1 MLLEFPLISGAPE
14 LLDFIIKILLAY
26 LLGSL
31 LGSLIIGRLKGG
43 VDIRSQGSGN
53 AGGTNALRT
62 QGWKFATGVMLIDI
76 GKGWLAV
83 AIVPLLALPGLSAD
97 AIGLSWIKVACAMA
111 VVFGHVY
118 PLWFGFRGGKG
129 AATLVGVL
137 LGLAPAALPCV
148 LAVWLLVLMFTG
160 YVGLS
165 TMLATLSFNL
175 WAWLS
180 AGDARDALLLFST
193 SMTVFVIYTH
203 RANIQ
208 RMRAGSENRARKL
221 WLFKNRV

>member
-1 MLLEFPLISGAPE
+1 MI
-14 LLDFIIKILLAY
+14 DFFTKTLLAY
-26 LLGSL
+26 MLGSL
-31 LGSLIIGRLKGG
+31 LGSLVIGKLKGG

-83 AIVPLLALPGLSAD
+83 ALLPWLSLPGVPGGSID
-97 AIGLSWIKVACAMA
+97 TSWMQVACAMA

-137 LGLAPAALPCV
+137 AGMAPAALPYV
-148 LAVWLLVLMFTG
+148 LVVWLLVLMFTG

-165 TMLATLSFNL
+165 TMLATLSFNV
-175 WAWLS
+175 WVWY
-180 AGDARDALLLFST
+180 AGYGLHDAMTLFGI

-203 RANIQ
+203 RGNIQ
-208 RMRAGSENRARKL
+208 RMYAGNENRARKI
-221 WLFKNRV
+221 WLFKNRI

>member
-1 MLLEFPLISGAPE
+1 
-14 LLDFIIKILLAY
+14 LLDFIVKILLAY
-26 LLGSL
+26 MLGSL

-62 QGWKFATGVMLIDI
+62 QGWKFAAGVMLIDI

-83 AIVPLLALPGLSAD
+83 VMLPLLSLPAFSIDVIDLNWLR
-97 AIGLSWIKVACAMA
+97 IGCGMA

-129 AATLVGVL
+129 AATLAGVV
-137 LGLAPAALPCV
+137 LGLAPAALPYV
-148 LAVWLLVLMFTG
+148 MAVWLLVLMLTG

-165 TMLATLSFNL
+165 TMLSTVSFNV
-175 WAWLS
+175 WVWLNPH
-180 AGDARDALLLFST
+180 DALWLFGV

-203 RANIQ
+203 RGNIQ
-208 RMRAGSENRARKL
+208 RMYAGNEHRARKL
-221 WLFKNRV
+221 WLFKGRA

>member
-1 MLLEFPLISGAPE
+1 MP
-14 LLDFIIKILLAY
+14 DFIIKVLLAY

-31 LGSLIIGRLKGG
+31 LGSLVIGRLKGG
-43 VDIRSQGSGN
+43 IDIRSQGSGN

-62 QGWKFATGVMLIDI
+62 QGWKFAAGVMLIDI

-83 AIVPLLALPGLSAD
+83 TWLPLLPLPGMD
-97 AIGLSWIKVACAMA
+97 AERIALEWLKVACAMA
-111 VVFGHVY
+111 VVLGHVY

-129 AATLVGVL
+129 AATLVGTVI
-137 LGLAPAALPCV
+137 GLAPAALPVV
-148 LAVWLLVLMFTG
+148 LGVWLLVLMFTG

-165 TMLATLSFNL
+165 TILSTASFNV

-180 AGDARDALLLFST
+180 GVTQQDALWLFGV
-193 SMTVFVIYTH
+193 SMTAFVVYTH
-203 RANIQ
+203 RSNIQ

-221 WLFKNRV
+221 WLFKQRS

>member
-1 MLLEFPLISGAPE
+1 
-14 LLDFIIKILLAY
+14 LLDFTLKIMLAY

-31 LGSLIIGRLKGG
+31 LGSLVIGKLKGG
-43 VDIRSQGSGN
+43 IDIRSQGSGN

-62 QGWKFATGVMLIDI
+62 QGWKFAAGVMLIGI

-83 AIVPLLALPGLSAD
+83 ALLPLLSLPGLFAYSVEVRWMQV
-97 AIGLSWIKVACAMA
+97 GCAMA

-137 LGLAPAALPCV
+137 AGMAAAALPYV
-148 LAVWLLVLMFTG
+148 LVVWLLVLMFTG

-165 TMLATLSFNL
+165 TMLATLSFNI
-175 WAWLS
+175 WAWL
-180 AGDARDALLLFST
+180 AGYGLHDAVTLFGI
-193 SMTVFVIYTH
+193 SMTVFVVYTH
-203 RANIQ
+203 RGNIQ
-208 RMRAGSENRARKL
+208 RMYAGNENRARKL

>member
-1 MLLEFPLISGAPE
+1 M
-14 LLDFIIKILLAY
+14 LDFIVKILLAY
-26 LLGSL
+26 MLGSL
-31 LGSLIIGRLKGG
+31 LGSLVIGKLKGG

-62 QGWKFATGVMLIDI
+62 QGWKFAAGVMLIDI

-83 AIVPLLALPGLSAD
+83 ALLPLLSLPGMSAD
-97 AIGLSWIKVACAMA
+97 ATGIDWLQVACAMA

-137 LGLAPAALPCV
+137 IGLAPLALPYV
-148 LAVWLLVLMFTG
+148 LAVWLVVLMFTG

-165 TMLATLSFNL
+165 TMLATVGFDVWL
-175 WAWLS
+175 WLQ
-180 AGDARDALLLFST
+180 GYTVNDALTLFGM

>member
-1 MLLEFPLISGAPE
+1 M
-14 LLDFIIKILLAY
+14 LDFILKTLLAY
-26 LLGSL
+26 MLGSL
-31 LGSLIIGRLKGG
+31 LGSLLIGRLKGG

-62 QGWKFATGVMLIDI
+62 QGWKFAAGVMLIDI

-83 AIVPLLALPGLSAD
+83 AWLPLLTLPGISAD
-97 AIGLSWIKVACAMA
+97 AIAVDWLQVACAMA

-129 AATLVGVL
+129 AATLVGVVM
-137 LGLAPAALPCV
+137 GLAPPALPYV
-148 LAVWLLVLMFTG
+148 LAVWLLVLMFSG

-165 TMLATLSFNL
+165 TMLAAASFNV
-175 WAWLS
+175 WSWLQ
-180 AGDARDALLLFST
+180 GYDARDALTLFGI

-203 RANIQ
+203 RGNIQ

-221 WLFKNRV
+221 WLFKNRA